1 MSNIFGEFLSSS
13 HNCATSEKLGIERK
27 TLLRLIQTISSLY
40 RTDTSSVRSAISA
53 LLPLIH
59 EPENAILVC
68 QDPEMGIL
76 QTIKE
81 SYEITLRNGLIEVS
95 PDAYIVRDLTVVLS
109 WLAIPQRNAIRIC
122 SKNFGFLPILLQIV
136 ATTNSPSHS
145 FFLDV
150 WEFIRNEIRV
160 ILGNCSVHVETHDYL
175 FLSEFAYF
183 DLCKKHLFETP
194 DSPGEVSRFC
204 SLTMNI
210 ADSAHMLLLVDMGI
224 PEFFLKKL
232 IFYGSQRIAWVT
244 EHWNMIDRCFCIL
257 LNFSL
262 HPPCCP
268 ALRVLV
274 ESPDIGGLSFFDFFV
289 QNNPNSSLKG
299 VKTVMFLSNL
309 YRDSKYNF
317 SINPTYLLRN
327 SPYVVPML
335 LDIYEATLNYN
346 EKRDLIQ
353 RLKKKAFMFG
363 RLSMKQITGSLKNF
377 AIISDDN
384 IQMLFCHDRFLYL
397 VFATIQ
403 LFIVDAPE
411 CEGTI
416 ISTTG
421 VTRGS
426 TAGGG
431 GKDYESLENV
441 LELLLQLAYFYSR
454 HYPDIELRFVLSVPS
469 STWDTK
475 LFLNQLLLLPEKRKL
490 PNKACQC
497 VVLLLNLFRRPSF
510 NWLVTFWILFYTVID
525 LFPTLC
531 LLVFCFLLFLF

>member
-1 MSNIFGEFLSSS
+1 
-13 HNCATSEKLGIERK
+13 
-27 TLLRLIQTISSLY
+27 
-40 RTDTSSVRSAISA
+40 VRSAIST

-68 QDPEMGIL
+68 HDPEMGIL

-95 PDAYIVRDLTVVLS
+95 PDAYVVRDLTVVLS

-122 SKNFGFLPILLQIV
+122 SKNFSFLPILLQIV

-183 DLCKKHLFETP
+183 DLGKKHLFETP

-244 EHWNMIDRCFCIL
+244 EHWNMSDRCVCIL

-262 HPPCCP
+262 HPRCCP
-268 ALRVLV
+268 ALRILV
-274 ESPDIGGLSFFDFFV
+274 ESPNIGALTFFDFFV

-353 RLKKKAFMFG
+353 RLKKKFMFG
-363 RLSMKQITGSLKNF
+363 RLSMKQITGSLKKF
-377 AIISDDN
+377 SIISDDN
-384 IQMLFCHDRFLYL
+384 TQMLICHDRFLYL
-397 VFATIQ
+397 VFATINCS
-403 LFIVDAPE
+403 LLMLSSVKELSLVPHELHVDQ
-411 CEGTI
+411 
-416 ISTTG
+416 
-421 VTRGS
+421 
-426 TAGGG
+426 
-431 GKDYESLENV
+431 
-441 LELLLQLAYFYSR
+441 LQL
-454 HYPDIELRFVLSVPS
+454 VV
-469 STWDTK
+469 
-475 LFLNQLLLLPEKRKL
+475 EKVM
-490 PNKACQC
+490 N
-497 VVLLLNLFRRPSF
+497 NLKM
-510 NWLVTFWILFYTVID
+510 Y
-525 LFPTLC
+525 
-531 LLVFCFLLFLF
+531 